1 MVNKVKNSKISV
13 GAQDCHQNEN
23 EGSFTGHISAYQLKK
38 LGVKYVILGHSEK
51 RKDGD
56 TNAKINKKI
65 KSAINQNLRIILCV
79 GETIDQF
86 KKNKTTYVIKDQI
99 TNSLKNIKKLDDVI
113 IAYEPVWSIGTG
125 LIPNNKEFKKKNII
139 ILYGGSVDTK
149 NINKL
154 KEISNIN
161 GYLVGGSSRNPNKFI
176 DIVKK
181 TII

>member
-1 MVNKVKNSKISV
+1 MTNNNTYFVANWKMYGHLRTLNSLKKVINLSKSWKFKKKKLIYCPPFTLIDALVNKVKNSKISV

-99 TNSLKNIKKLDDVI
+99 TNSLTGMD
-113 IAYEPVWSIGTG
+113 IA
-125 LIPNNKEFKKKNII
+125 
-139 ILYGGSVDTK
+139 
-149 NINKL
+149 
-154 KEISNIN
+154 
-161 GYLVGGSSRNPNKFI
+161 
-176 DIVKK
+176 
-181 TII
+181 